1 MVIRQCSSNLSG
13 KAVLMYL
20 HLPLRLWGWTGLFTI
35 SNTLRQFNKMIF
47 TPPTDCILIQLSH
60 THTLNLSR
68 SLIAIAHNLYPLCNA
83 SPDLSTGHLLT
94 LKVLHIKD
102 KVIKTTNQKL
112 SSHKDS
118 HLIRFVWP
126 ETNENMSL
134 VKSKIFSQSWSLE
147 QLEPWVWFVWGLL
160 YNVGIV
166 FI

>member
-1 MVIRQCSSNLSG
+1 MC
-13 KAVLMYL
+13 L

-47 TPPTDCILIQLSH
+47 TPPTSMHSDPIKSHSPSVKEHLS
-60 THTLNLSR
+60 
-68 SLIAIAHNLYPLCNA
+68 
-83 SPDLSTGHLLT
+83 LLT
-94 LKVLHIKD
+94 ISAMLHQSWVLAMALSSLHIKD

-147 QLEPWVWFVWGLL
+147 QLEPWVWFVWGLP